1 MTNQFWGKPQAKQR
15 RCCYCDVLQDL
26 NHVTSEHIIPRSKG
40 GKITAPCCLACN
52 RQKAD
57 LLLIDFIILLMDQ
70 RKGIVKPKII
80 KRNEAKIRN
89 AVKFLLLFYPGQYD
103 FIFKTVQDS

>member
-1 MTNQFWGKPQAKQR
+1 
-15 RCCYCDVLQDL
+15 
-26 NHVTSEHIIPRSKG
+26 
-40 GKITAPCCLACN
+40 
-52 RQKAD
+52 
-57 LLLIDFIILLMDQ
+57 MDQ